1 MEIHSQVVRASTQEA
16 VWRLGEQRARRGAVE
31 QGLGAGLEGWL
42 TDQWRRG
49 IVSAATLT
57 ESQEAYVEDKDVI
70 ITTVNDY
77 WEGWFEGDAER
88 MDRALHP
95 ALAKTGI
102 GIDASGLLI
111 TESMTAEDM
120 IGWTRG
126 GAGIA
131 EKPADSAFEVTIND
145 TYHAIATVTVQSGIY
160 REYLHLVKTALG
172 WKILNAL
179 YMRVREE

>member
-1 MEIHSQVVRASTQEA
+1 MLNFVEMPHVNGLDLAA
-16 VWRLGEQRARRGAVE
+16 LGEMVE
-31 QGLGAGLEGWL
+31 AIGQ
-42 TDQWRRG
+42 D
-49 IVSAATLT
+49 
-57 ESQEAYVEDKDVI
+57 
-70 ITTVNDY
+70 
-77 WEGWFEGDAER
+77 
-88 MDRALHP
+88 P

-160 REYLHLVKTALG
+160 REYLHLVKTPLG